1 MVARLRQG
9 GAVTRT
15 RKPAPAALARQFAEW
30 LASQQDPANDAEPID
45 EESLRELARQDAEQM
60 RRARKR

>member
-1 MVARLRQG
+1 M
-9 GAVTRT
+9 TR
-15 RKPAPAALARQFAEW
+15 RPASPDPAALARQFAEW